1 MFTSEDFANL
11 IMNAVTTEDDV
22 KYIVENPDIVLHKDL
37 FTLSY
42 KEMNFIQKVKLLD
55 SEMKSWKYSYFKQFI
70 TDPIDFTNFVKMCLF
85 QEPFY
90 IEFKGETKRRS
101 DFSHFYVHIPK
112 WAIKQKKFDEI
123 AGYINKCT
131 AEHLVK
137 GRINQMMGLLAQD

>member
-22 KYIVENPDIVLHKDL
+22 KHIVENPDITLHKDL

-70 TDPIDFTNFVKMCLF
+70 TDPIDFTHFVKMCLF

-90 IEFKGETKRRS
+90 IEFKGESKNRS
-101 DFSHFYVHIPK
+101 DVPNFYVHVPK
-112 WAIKQKKFDEI
+112 WAIKQKKFDGI
-123 AGYINKCT
+123 AGYINKCA

-137 GRINQMMGLLAQD
+137 GRLNQMMGLFEQD